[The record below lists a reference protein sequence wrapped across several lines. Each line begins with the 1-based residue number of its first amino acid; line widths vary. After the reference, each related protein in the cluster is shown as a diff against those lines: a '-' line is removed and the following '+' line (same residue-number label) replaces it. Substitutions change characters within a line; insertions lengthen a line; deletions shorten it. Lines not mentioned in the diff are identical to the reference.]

1 VTRTDDLSPQVDG
14 VQTVFSTPVEFVTGT
29 LEVHVNGVRQEPGV
43 HFEEVGTVEFRMF
56 EAPFLGDTLQLQYE
70 VVGPGDSYM
79 FPMVVASGIDPM
91 RS

>member
-1 VTRTDDLSPQVDG
+1 MTRTDDISQQVDG
-14 VQTVFSTPVEFVTGT
+14 VRTEFQVPVELVPGT

-43 HFEEVGTVEFRMF
+43 HFEEMGTVSFRMF
-56 EAPFLGDTLQLQYE
+56 EAPRIGDTLQLQYE
-70 VVGPGDSYM
+70 VVGPGDTYV